1 MSRQW
6 HDSWD
11 IGQAR
16 SPADLAVFGRRL
28 PSPHALLR
36 SMIDDEVTFVEPPA
50 CGLGCTAPSPTTTLA
65 GEVLSHRLLSR
76 RTSPAAVRLGSCLQ
90 ARHISIGRAR
100 RPLGC
105 PASHLRS
112 APHPHPA
119 NLPPTG
125 TLRRT
130 LGVSVDLEV
139 RHDGC
144 VPEPHH
150 IHARHASNSKVGA
163 HRRLC
168 QAVPWS

>member
-16 SPADLAVFGRRL
+16 SPADLAVFGRRA

-112 APHPHPA
+112 ATHPHPA